1 MEVLICAGR
10 FLWIQELN
18 IILDELEKVGEKIK
32 SLVADVGSM
41 NEKVARGVQYAEDMW
56 SWKHW
61 AVEFVEAAKEC

>member
-1 MEVLICAGR
+1 MNVKEIVDYSSLQSA
-10 FLWIQELN
+10 
-18 IILDELEKVGEKIK
+18 LDELENVGEKIK

-41 NEKVARGVQYAEDMW
+41 KEKVARGVQYAEDMW